1 MWSPQIWGDGMDDDE
16 AIRALIGEHFEA
28 MKWEPGSDPDWD
40 RFKEDFL
47 PTAQLFGAARPV
59 QARTVDGFIERMET
73 VARKNLHTF
82 EEHTRGMKILR
93 FGNVA
98 MVLAMSEM
106 LENGEEENN
115 DISGYL
121 LVKSEGKWSI
131 AAHAWDQASDDEPV
145 PEDLR

>member
-1 MWSPQIWGDGMDDDE
+1 MEDEE
-16 AIRALIGEHFEA
+16 AIRTLIAEHFEA
-28 MKWEPGSDPDWD
+28 MRWEPGTDPDWD
-40 RFKEDFL
+40 RFQEDFL
-47 PTAQLFGAARPV
+47 PNARLFGAARPV
-59 QARTVDGFIERMET
+59 QARTVDSFIERMET

-82 EEHTRGMKILR
+82 EEHTQGMKILR

-98 MVLAMSEM
+98 VVLAMSEM
-106 LENGEEENN
+106 LENGEDKNY

-131 AAHAWDQASDDEPV
+131 ASHAWDQASPENPV